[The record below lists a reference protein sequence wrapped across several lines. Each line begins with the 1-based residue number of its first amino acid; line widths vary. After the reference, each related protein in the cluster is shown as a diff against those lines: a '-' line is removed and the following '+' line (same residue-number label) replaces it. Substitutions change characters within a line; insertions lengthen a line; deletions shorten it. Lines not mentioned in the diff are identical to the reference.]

1 NDLGL
6 KFHVKSANPFC
17 QNTVIADAKSRGAR
31 CSLSF
36 DAVTG
41 RKRMLPKGLSAD
53 NDTAADKQSIGFI
66 VAGSNQRTNKIILE
80 SPLLITVHPRVVG
93 SFVFNRA
100 TGSDSA
106 ALFRII
112 DQYIAACP
120 LNLIFNNII
129 AGSANN
135 TNFNSLLA
143 GAINDK
149 AVVTVKAIQADFTG
163 FISLKCALIAQLFI
177 PRFIPTIH

>member
-1 NDLGL
+1 LGL
-6 KFHVKSANPFC
+6 KLHVKSANPFC
-17 QNTVIADAKSRGAR
+17 QNTVIAEAKSRGAR

-36 DAVTG
+36 DAMTG
-41 RKRMLPKGLSAD
+41 RKWMVPKGLSAD
-53 NDTAADKQSIGFI
+53 NDTAADKESIGFI
-66 VAGSNQRTNKIILE
+66 VAGSNQRNNKIILE
-80 SPLLITVHPRVVG
+80 SQLLITVHPRVVG

-100 TGSDSA
+100 SGSDSA

-112 DQYIAACP
+112 NKHIAACP
-120 LNLIFNNII
+120 RNLTFNNII

-135 TNFNSLLA
+135 TNFNSLL
-143 GAINDK
+143 
-149 AVVTVKAIQADFTG
+149 VVPVKNKTVAAVKAIQADFTG

>member
-1 NDLGL
+1 VKVCLLCFFRSVSPAKIVYRTIGGNDLGL

-100 TGSDSA
+100 PGSDSA

-120 LNLIFNNII
+120 RNLIFNNIM
-129 AGSANN
+129 AGSAN
-135 TNFNSLLA
+135 
-143 GAINDK
+143 
-149 AVVTVKAIQADFTG
+149 
-163 FISLKCALIAQLFI
+163 
-177 PRFIPTIH
+177 